1 MKMPNAVKICN
12 SVGSYTRCDKC
23 PIYDVCRKQYS
34 STEEFEKTLEKA
46 AAEYLKSI
54 GKAEEK

>member
-1 MKMPNAVKICN
+1 MEMPNAVKICN
-12 SVGSYTRCDKC
+12 SVGSFTRCDIC

-46 AAEYLKSI
+46 ATEYLKGRESCND
-54 GKAEEK
+54 